1 MTLLEILV
9 KELPGMGGWPEGA
22 EMCHRFADEPVIDFY
37 DADGNWPEDCAVK
50 YGKIALPCVK
60 TRVMGLGIKS
70 ETVTREQYEAALAES
85 KNVEWNGEGLPPVGC
100 ECEWED
106 NTGWT
111 PVTIKYLSNW
121 VVVFSGKCSS
131 GEDVEIAKK
140 LYIDDVKFRPLRSEE
155 ERRRDKAINQLAR
168 VMAEPDT
175 HNASIVYQAI
185 AAGEIPHVKIV

>member
-9 KELPGMGGWPEGA
+9 KELPGKGGWPKDSD
-22 EMCHRFADEPVIDFY
+22 DE
-37 DADGNWPEDCAVK
+37 
-50 YGKIALPCVK
+50 L
-60 TRVMGLGIKS
+60 TLGIELPKIHWHLFEEYKS
-70 ETVTREQYEAALAES
+70 AYMGNELVTRDQYEAALTES
-85 KNVEWNGEGLPPVGC
+85 KNVAWNGKGLPPVGC
-100 ECEWED
+100 VCEWED

-111 PVTIKYLSNW
+111 PVTIKYLSDW

-155 ERRRDKAINQLAR
+155 ERKRDELTQSILDVLDDYDFEMVHVLSEKKSVAVDI
-168 VMAEPDT
+168 AER
-175 HNASIVYQAI
+175 I